1 MYILFKEKLWLIIQ
15 ATKLD
20 LLLTFFVWFEIVIN
34 FQDETKNLAKFIHL
48 NFYLFIQNW
57 LKNIWN
63 IGETINTQNISFG
76 NSSLWRNCFWQKD
89 PKKDNSPK
97 CKVKKLAY

>member
-48 NFYLFIQNW
+48 K
-57 LKNIWN
+57 KNIYSKL
-63 IGETINTQNISFG
+63 IKETYEILG
-76 NSSLWRNCFWQKD
+76 
-89 PKKDNSPK
+89 
-97 CKVKKLAY
+97 KL